1 MDPQCQYLNAS
12 WLIACIM
19 SERIHKRLKYK
30 MKLVENVGK
39 LVRLKDA
46 NSVAKWTGK
55 VVQGMG
61 VALQIVAWEG
71 INVSYCKTL
80 F

>member
-1 MDPQCQYLNAS
+1 
-12 WLIACIM
+12 
-19 SERIHKRLKYK
+19 

-55 VVQGMG
+55 VVQGM
-61 VALQIVAWEG
+61 ALQIVAWEG
-71 INVSYCKTL
+71 INVSYCNTL